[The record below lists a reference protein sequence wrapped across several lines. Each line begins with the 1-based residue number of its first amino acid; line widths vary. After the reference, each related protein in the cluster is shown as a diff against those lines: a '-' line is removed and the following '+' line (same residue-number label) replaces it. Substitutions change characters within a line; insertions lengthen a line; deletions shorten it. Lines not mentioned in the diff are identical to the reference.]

1 MKNVSDLKYVRSN
14 ITSEWLLSNGF
25 RYNRLF
31 SDEDTDVF
39 TYRFPVHKCERFV
52 ILECELRVILGE
64 DRIFVDVYDRNT
76 INRYAP
82 FYYCEYGNYDKIL
95 NEIWIK
101 INKVIKKLGIKEEGL
116 KCWYKIMQR

>member
-1 MKNVSDLKYVRSN
+1 M
-14 ITSEWLLSNGF
+14 TSEWLLLNGF
-25 RYNRLF
+25 RYNRLL

-82 FYYCEYGNYDKIL
+82 FYYGEYGNYSKML
-95 NEIWIK
+95 KEIWQK
-101 INKVIKKLGIKEEGL
+101 IYKELKKLGIETEEKLGNGSKNKETKRKGNNTN
-116 KCWYKIMQR
+116 KRK